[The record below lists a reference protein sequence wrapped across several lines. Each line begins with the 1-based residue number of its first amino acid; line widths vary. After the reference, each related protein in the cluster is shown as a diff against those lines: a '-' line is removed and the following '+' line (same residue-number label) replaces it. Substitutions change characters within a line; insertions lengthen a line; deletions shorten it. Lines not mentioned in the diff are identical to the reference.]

1 MAERKE
7 SFAACLPF
15 LTAELI
21 MLRQRIV
28 QISTSEYILY
38 LMQSEVGVD
47 EVRRLARQLLPRAL
61 DIAARITEHV
71 VAEVPE
77 LAPAGVPDAL
87 RLVQESTDQNIG
99 AMLSTLAFGVTPTT
113 IEPPEGT
120 RDLISNLTAAGGN
133 VTHLLRAYRVGHR
146 LLWQLWSEHVHTAIG
161 ASGDLVAVLRISSAH
176 LFEFIDQVCQRIVA
190 DVGLPTD
197 TSPSPAAAGGRDR
210 REVVRRLLGSGPVDL
225 AEASSALG
233 YDLGQHHVALLVAPL
248 REPADARG
256 MLDTLITSARTRAVA
271 VPSGDG
277 SWWGWLGFGSVPD
290 PEVLASVAAV
300 PATAVLVGMG
310 EPGRGRDGFRRSLTQ
325 AREAERVGRLGRT
338 VQPSVLRHRDIE
350 IAALLCAD
358 PDRAAA
364 LASAQLRGLAGRDE
378 TGERLRAT
386 VRALLAHGHN
396 RARAAEAL
404 HIHHKTV
411 AYRLHQAQELLGRSL
426 TDDTYAI
433 ETALLIDLTLHGP

>member
-1 MAERKE
+1 
-7 SFAACLPF
+7 
-15 LTAELI
+15 
-21 MLRQRIV
+21 
-28 QISTSEYILY
+28 
-38 LMQSEVGVD
+38 MQSNPGAD

-87 RLVQESTDQNIG
+87 RLVRESTDQNIG

-146 LLWQLWSEHVHTAIG
+146 LLWQLWSEHVYTAIG
-161 ASGDLVAVLRISSAH
+161 SSDDLGAVLRLSSAH
-176 LFEFIDQVCQRIVA
+176 LFEFIDQVCQRVVEDVPLPSDPGPTSVA
-190 DVGLPTD
+190 TR
-197 TSPSPAAAGGRDR
+197 GRDR

-225 AEASSALG
+225 PDVSSALG

-248 REPADARG
+248 AEPNSEPSSQPADARG
-256 MLDTLITSARTRAVA
+256 MLDSLITEASTRALA
-271 VPSGDG
+271 IPSGDG
-277 SWWGWLGFGSVPD
+277 SWWGWLGFRSVPD
-290 PEVLASVAAV
+290 PDVLASVAAV

-325 AREAERVGRLGRT
+325 AREAERVGRLAPT
-338 VQPSVLRHRDIE
+338 PHPAVVRHRDIE

-364 LASAQLRGLAGRDE
+364 LAGARLGGLAGRNE

-411 AYRLHQAQELLGRSL
+411 AYRLHQAEELLGRSL